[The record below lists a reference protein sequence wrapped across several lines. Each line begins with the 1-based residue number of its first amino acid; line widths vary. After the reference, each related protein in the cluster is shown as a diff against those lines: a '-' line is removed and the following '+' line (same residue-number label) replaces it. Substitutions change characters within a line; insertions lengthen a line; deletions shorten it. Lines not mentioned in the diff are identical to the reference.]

1 MRQFQKLRIQRDE
14 KIKILIID
22 DEKLICS
29 SIKHYLERD
38 EQYAVD
44 TAFRGHDA
52 LMKLGDNS
60 YDLILTDLNLP
71 DFKEFELVEEI
82 RSRGILMP
90 VLTMSAQFPETKEF
104 FAVKHR
110 IFKCIPKPFELNEI
124 RDCVAEAV
132 KCRFWQ

>member
-1 MRQFQKLRIQRDE
+1 VISEVAMPLSD

-38 EQYAVD
+38 ERYSVD
-44 TAFRGHDA
+44 TVFRGDDA
-52 LMKLGDNS
+52 LMKLGNNN

-82 RSRGILMP
+82 RSRGIAMP
-90 VLTMSAQFPETKEF
+90 LLTMSANFPDAKELY
-104 FAVKHR
+104 AVKNH
-110 IFKCIPKPFELNEI
+110 IFKCIPKPFELDEI
-124 RDCVAEAV
+124 RNSVAEAV
-132 KCRFWQ
+132 KYRFWQ